1 MRVLIAMD
9 SYKGNLSSL
18 TVAGIVERGIRR
30 VYAGA
35 IVDKV
40 AVADGGEGTSRALT
54 EYLRGEYVQVE
65 ATGPMGDR
73 VPAHYGIVRG
83 DTAIMEMA
91 EASGLSLVP
100 EDMRNPLRAT
110 TCGTGEM
117 IVDAMDRGCRKI
129 ILGIGGSATND
140 GGAGMAAALG
150 VRLLDEDGN
159 EIGPGGGAL
168 GRLARVDM
176 SGIDPRVADTEC
188 IVACDVDNPLCG
200 EKGASRVFG
209 PQKGAVPEMVSVL
222 DSNLKHFA
230 QIIRRDLSMD
240 VADIAGAGAAGGLG
254 AGLIAFCG
262 AKLQKGIDV
271 VLDAVGI
278 EDRIREADMV
288 ITGEG
293 RVDGQTAHG
302 KVPVGVAARAKKYGK
317 PVFAIAGFIGE
328 GAEAVYDHG
337 IDAVMSSMVGPLT
350 LEEAIER
357 SPELIEQ
364 AAERLF
370 RIIRAVSVC

>member
-159 EIGPGGGAL
+159 AIGPGGGAL

>member
-1 MRVLIAMD
+1 MRILIAMD

-18 TVAGIVERGIRR
+18 KVAGIVERGIRR
-30 VYAGA
+30 VYADA

-40 AVADGGEGTSRALT
+40 AVADGGEGTSKALT
-54 EYLRGEYVQVE
+54 EYLRGKYVQVE
-65 ATGPMGDR
+65 ATGPLGDQVR
-73 VPAHYGIVRG
+73 VHYGIVHG

-91 EASGLSLVP
+91 EASGLSLIP
-100 EDMRNPLRAT
+100 EDKRDSLRAT
-110 TCGTGEM
+110 TYGTGEM
-117 IVDAMDRGCRKI
+117 IVDAMGRGCRKI
-129 ILGIGGSATND
+129 VLGIGGSATND

-159 EIGPGGGAL
+159 DIGPGGRAL

-209 PQKGAVPEMVSVL
+209 PQKGAAPEMVSVL
-222 DSNLKHFA
+222 DRNLSHFA

-240 VADIAGAGAAGGLG
+240 VADIPGAGAAGGLG

-262 AKLQKGIDV
+262 ARLQKGIDV
-271 VLDAVGI
+271 VLDAVDI
-278 EDRIREADMV
+278 EARIKDADIV

-337 IDAVMSSMVGPLT
+337 IDAVMSSMVGPMS
-350 LEEAIER
+350 LEEAIRR
-357 SPELIEQ
+357 SPELIER

-370 RIIRAVSVC
+370 RIIRAVSHC